1 MRNNRIFLLLF
12 LPLFL
17 FGGCVKPEARN
28 ENADIAPDVHVR
40 TETVA
45 LTGEDFLAE
54 LYFLGDSTTA
64 HMATRAKRLDPAHVL
79 AAKNRYLNLDTK
91 ITAAKI
97 VNPETGE
104 EETIAAVLR
113 QIQPKY
119 LLITLGVDYGVYY
132 YRNAPESFRRC
143 YEKLLDAVR
152 EACPDTRVIAGA
164 IFPVGQNSPVIT
176 NEMVDCANE
185 IIRTLSAER
194 GIPFADNNTILK
206 DETGYLAQ
214 KYVYSEDGIHLNAA
228 AYEVILNHLAEL
240 APELGG

>member
-1 MRNNRIFLLLF
+1 MQNNRIFLLLF
-12 LPLFL
+12 LSLFL
-17 FGGCVKPEARN
+17 FGGCVKPEART
-28 ENADIAPDVHVR
+28 ENAYVVPDAH

-45 LTGEDFLAE
+45 VTSEEFLAD

-64 HMATRAKRLDPAHVL
+64 HMATRAKGIAPAHVL
-79 AAKNRYLNLDTK
+79 AAKSRYLNLDPK
-91 ITAAKI
+91 ITSTKI

-113 QIQPKY
+113 QIQPRY

-152 EACPDTRVIAGA
+152 EACPGTQVIAGA

-176 NEMVDCANE
+176 NEMVDRANE
-185 IIRTLSAER
+185 TIRALAAEH

-228 AYEVILNHLAEL
+228 AYEVILHHLAEL

>member
-12 LPLFL
+12 LSLFL
-17 FGGCVKPEARN
+17 FGGCVKPEPRT
-28 ENADIAPDVHVR
+28 ESADAAPDVR
-40 TETVA
+40 TETAAVS
-45 LTGEDFLAE
+45 GEEFLAD

-64 HMATRAKRLDPAHVL
+64 HMATRAKGIDPAHVL
-79 AAKNRYLNLDTK
+79 AAKNRYLNLDPK
-91 ITAAKI
+91 ITSAKI

-113 QIQPKY
+113 EIQPRY

-143 YEKLLDAVR
+143 YEKLLDAVH

-176 NEMVDCANE
+176 NEMVDRANE
-185 IIRTLSAER
+185 TIRILAAER

-206 DETGYLAQ
+206 DESGYLAQ

-228 AYEVILNHLAEL
+228 AYEVILRHLAEL

>member
-17 FGGCVKPEARN
+17 LGGCVKPEART
-28 ENADIAPDVHVR
+28 ENIDIVPDTR

-45 LTGEDFLAE
+45 VSGEEFLAD

-64 HMATRAKRLDPAHVL
+64 HMATRAKGIAPAHVL
-79 AAKNRYLNLDTK
+79 SAKNRYLNLDPK

-132 YRNAPESFRRC
+132 YRDAPESFRRC
-143 YEKLLDAVR
+143 YEKLLNAVR

-164 IFPVGQNSPVIT
+164 IFPVGQSSPVIT
-176 NEMVDCANE
+176 NEMVDRANE
-185 IIRTLSAER
+185 TIRALAAER
-194 GIPFADNNTILK
+194 EIPFADNNTILK

-240 APELGG
+240 APEL